1 MGTYTI
7 PGIQKRMFQ
16 YTIGLERKNQ
26 MAAYN
31 PYGYQTPYAYNNFY
45 NPSAYPYYIPYSTT
59 VTAPAYSTQQS
70 QQSTAMPNNTS
81 NSIIWVNSEKEAQMY
96 PVAPNNAVTL
106 WNTSEPVV
114 YLKQADATGKPIL
127 KAYDLIERADASS
140 TSGGDHAEYA
150 TKAELSDTIQAMKD
164 LTSAMGNLKND
175 INTMKEDVYGL
186 IGKKKPARKTEIDAD
201 E

>member
-1 MGTYTI
+1 
-7 PGIQKRMFQ
+7 
-16 YTIGLERKNQ
+16 

-31 PYGYQTPYAYNNFY
+31 LYGYQTPYAYNNF
-45 NPSAYPYYIPYSTT
+45 NPSAYPYYNPYSTT
-59 VTAPAYSTQQS
+59 VTTPFYS
-70 QQSTAMPNNTS
+70 QQPQAATVTQPQTPMNTS

-127 KAYDLIERADASS
+127 KAYDLIERADTSS
-140 TSGGDHAEYA
+140 MSSGDYAEYA
-150 TKAELSDTIQAMKD
+150 TKAELSETIQAMKD

-175 INTMKEDVYGL
+175 ISTMKEDVYGL
-186 IGKKKPARKTEIDAD
+186 IGKKKPVRKAEIDAD

>member
-1 MGTYTI
+1 
-7 PGIQKRMFQ
+7 
-16 YTIGLERKNQ
+16 

-164 LTSAMGNLKND
+164 LTRAMGNLKND

>member
-1 MGTYTI
+1 
-7 PGIQKRMFQ
+7 
-16 YTIGLERKNQ
+16 

-31 PYGYQTPYAYNNFY
+31 PYGYQIPYAYNNY
-45 NPSAYPYYIPYSTT
+45 YPNANTYPYYNPYSTT
-59 VTAPAYSTQQS
+59 VTAPLYSTQQP
-70 QQSTAMPNNTS
+70 QTGAMPQSQAVNNTS

-127 KAYDLIERADASS
+127 KAYDLIEREDASS
-140 TSGGDHAEYA
+140 MSGSDHAEYA

-175 INTMKEDVYGL
+175 ISTMKEDVYGL
-186 IGKKKPARKTEIDAD
+186 IGKKKPARKAEIDAD

>member
-1 MGTYTI
+1 
-7 PGIQKRMFQ
+7 
-16 YTIGLERKNQ
+16 

-31 PYGYQTPYAYNNFY
+31 PYGYQMPYAYNNF
-45 NPSAYPYYIPYSTT
+45 NPSAYPYYNPYSTT
-59 VTAPAYSTQQS
+59 VTTPFYS
-70 QQSTAMPNNTS
+70 QQPQTAPITQPQTQTPMNTS

-140 TSGGDHAEYA
+140 MSSGDHAEYA
-150 TKAELSDTIQAMKD
+150 TKAELSETIQAMKD

-175 INTMKEDVYGL
+175 ISTMKEDVYGL
-186 IGKKKPARKTEIDAD
+186 IGKKKPVRKAEIDAD

>member
-1 MGTYTI
+1 
-7 PGIQKRMFQ
+7 
-16 YTIGLERKNQ
+16 

-31 PYGYQTPYAYNNFY
+31 PYGYQTPYAYNNF
-45 NPSAYPYYIPYSTT
+45 NPSAYPYYNPYSTT
-59 VTAPAYSTQQS
+59 VTAPFYS
-70 QQSTAMPNNTS
+70 QQPQTPPVTQTQAPMNTS

-127 KAYDLIERADASS
+127 KAYDLIERVDASS
-140 TSGGDHAEYA
+140 TSSGDHTEYA
-150 TKAELSDTIQAMKD
+150 TKAELSETVQAMKD

-175 INTMKEDVYGL
+175 ISTMKEDAYGL
-186 IGKKKPARKTEIDAD
+186 IGKKKPTRKAEIDAD

>member
-1 MGTYTI
+1 
-7 PGIQKRMFQ
+7 
-16 YTIGLERKNQ
+16 

-45 NPSAYPYYIPYSTT
+45 NPNAYPYYNPYSTT
-59 VTAPAYSTQQS
+59 VTAPTYSTQQP
-70 QQSTAMPNNTS
+70 QQPTAIPNNTS

-127 KAYDLIERADASS
+127 KAYDLIERAETSS
-140 TSGGDHAEYA
+140 TSGGEYA

-164 LTSAMGNLKND
+164 LTSAMGTLKND

-186 IGKKKPARKTEIDAD
+186 IGKKKPTRKAEIDAD

>member
-1 MGTYTI
+1 
-7 PGIQKRMFQ
+7 
-16 YTIGLERKNQ
+16 

-31 PYGYQTPYAYNNFY
+31 PYGYQMPYAYNNF
-45 NPSAYPYYIPYSTT
+45 NPSAYPYYNPYSTT
-59 VTAPAYSTQQS
+59 VTTPFYS
-70 QQSTAMPNNTS
+70 QQPQTATITQPQTPMNTS

-127 KAYDLIERADASS
+127 KAYDLIERADTSS
-140 TSGGDHAEYA
+140 MSSGDHTEYA
-150 TKAELSDTIQAMKD
+150 TKAELSETIQAMKD

-175 INTMKEDVYGL
+175 ISTMKEDVYGL
-186 IGKKKPARKTEIDAD
+186 IGKKKPVRKAEIDAD

>member
-1 MGTYTI
+1 
-7 PGIQKRMFQ
+7 
-16 YTIGLERKNQ
+16 

-31 PYGYQTPYAYNNFY
+31 PYGYQMPYAYNNF
-45 NPSAYPYYIPYSTT
+45 NPSAYPYYNPYSTT
-59 VTAPAYSTQQS
+59 VTTPFYS
-70 QQSTAMPNNTS
+70 QQPQTAPITQPQTQTPMNTS

-114 YLKQADATGKPIL
+114 YLKQADATGKPML
-127 KAYDLIERADASS
+127 KTYDLIERVDAPSISS
-140 TSGGDHAEYA
+140 GERAEYA

-164 LTSAMGNLKND
+164 LTSAMGTIKND
-175 INTMKEDVYGL
+175 INAMKEDVYGL
-186 IGKKKPARKTEIDAD
+186 IGKKKPVRKTESDAD